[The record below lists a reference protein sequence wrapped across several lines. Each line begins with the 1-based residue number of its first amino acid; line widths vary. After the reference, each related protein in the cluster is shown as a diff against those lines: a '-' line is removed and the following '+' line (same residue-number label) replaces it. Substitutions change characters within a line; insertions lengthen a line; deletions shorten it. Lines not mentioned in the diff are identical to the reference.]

1 MVGCAYVMVG
11 GADPHGT
18 NDQLPRIP
26 NCDRA
31 SIHPTTNLCT
41 ANHDVRTANHVIRST
56 ANLCSANHVLCTASH
71 DVRSSNHLLCPHI
84 WRSYLRRNLRRKHRW
99 SHLWRVLI
107 LSIVNLGMHEHPRM
121 RNDHGM
127 MPRM

>member
-41 ANHDVRTANHVIRST
+41 ANHDVR
-56 ANLCSANHVLCTASH
+56 SA
-71 DVRSSNHLLCPHI
+71 NHLLCPHI
-84 WRSYLRRNLRRKHRW
+84 WRSYLRMNLRRKHRW